1 MADPIIIFDTNIKIG
16 SLVLK
21 REWNGSHSK
30 HVMRM
35 RRSQEHI
42 HNSIMLDP
50 LTHNDSILIFS
61 TDEILCY
68 STRFVIC
75 IVLSLQVSFWFS
87 VSSSIYIDM
96 HS

>member
-35 RRSQEHI
+35 CRSQKHI
-42 HNSIMLDP
+42 HDPIMLDP
-50 LTHNDSILIFS
+50 LIHNYSILIFS

-87 VSSSIYIDM
+87 VSSSIDIDM